1 MDKLELLRDRKVFEA
16 VFRNGGSIE
25 ADVTKG
31 EGEDTRS
38 YTERFDYSVHEVLS
52 TADATYFFPRVVSNQ
67 MLEAAEPILTIVPL
81 LNKVQITTT
90 ANTIDYYAMGAL
102 QAHEVP
108 EGMEFPEEKAVWAKA
123 ARTAKV
129 TKKGLKVPI
138 TQELLDDNL
147 FDVVGMYIRA
157 AGRAMAR
164 YKEKL
169 AVKRFLEAA
178 ALSSSILYDNDDGGK
193 PDTTGKGSDF
203 LANKSLDGRDLLKMF
218 AQMLAS
224 GRTPTDVIMHPLA
237 WTMFAEDPIIKSLQW
252 YNRVPSPAPS
262 MQYVDGNRTPADGF
276 YGAFLQNTMPF
287 GINVIT
293 SPHVPF
299 TADIGG
305 GEPGVSKTDI
315 FIVDRNDLGVLTVRD
330 ELSTD
335 QWNDPTRDIVA
346 MKVKE
351 RYDVTILDTEGLNVV
366 AAKGIRLNRNYG
378 NDVEFVKN
386 V

>member
-1 MDKLELLRDRKVFEA
+1 MNKLELLQDRKVFEA
-16 VFRNGGSIE
+16 VFRNGGFIE
-25 ADVTKG
+25 ADVKKG
-31 EGEDTRS
+31 EGEDAKS
-38 YTERFDYSVHEVLS
+38 YTERFDFSVHEYLS
-52 TADATYFFPRVVSNQ
+52 TADATHFFPRVVSNQ
-67 MLEAAEPILTIVPL
+67 MLEAAEPVLTIVPL
-81 LNKVQITTT
+81 LNTVRINTTT
-90 ANTIDYYAMGAL
+90 TTVDYFAMGAL

-169 AVKRFLEAA
+169 AVQRFLEAA
-178 ALSSSILYDNDDGGK
+178 TDSGAVVLDGSNGDLTGRGADGATND
-193 PDTTGKGSDF
+193 T
-203 LANKSLDGRDLLKMF
+203 LDGRDLLKVF
-218 AQMLAS
+218 AEMLAS

-237 WTMFAEDPIIKSLQW
+237 WTMFAEDPIVKNLSW
-252 YNRVPSPAPS
+252 YSRVPSPAPQNS
-262 MQYVDGNRTPADGF
+262 YSDTHGTPSDGF
-276 YGAFLQNTMPF
+276 YNAFLNNTMPF

-299 TADIGG
+299 TAAANGNPAKCDLF
-305 GEPGVSKTDI
+305 V
-315 FIVDRNDLGVLTVRD
+315 VDRNDLGVITVRD

-335 QWNDPTRDIVA
+335 QWTDLTRDIVS

-351 RYDVTILDTEGLNVV
+351 RYDITILDSEGMNV
-366 AAKGIRLNRNYG
+366 AAVKNINLDRNYG
-378 NDVEFVKN
+378 SDVTFTGTLK
-386 V
+386 

>member
-1 MDKLELLRDRKVFEA
+1 MDKLELLKDRKVFEA
-16 VFRNGGSIE
+16 VFRNGGFIE

-31 EGEDTRS
+31 EGDEARS
-38 YTERFDYSVHEVLS
+38 YTERFDFSVNEYLS
-52 TADATYFFPRVVSNQ
+52 TADATHFFPRVVSNQ

-81 LNKVQITTT
+81 LNTVHITTT

-178 ALSSSILYDNDDGGK
+178 TASSAILYDNDDAGK
-193 PDTTGKGSDF
+193 ADTTGRGYDG
-203 LANKSLDGRDLLKMF
+203 AYNKSLDGRDLLKVF
-218 AQMLAS
+218 AKMLAS

-237 WTMFAEDPIIKSLQW
+237 WTMFAEDPIVKSLQW
-252 YNRVPSPAPS
+252 YNRVPAPAPS
-262 MQYVDGNRTPADGF
+262 SQYVDGNRTPADGF
-276 YGAFLQNTMPF
+276 YGAFLNNTMPF

-299 TADIGG
+299 TAGNGTPDKCDLF
-305 GEPGVSKTDI
+305 V
-315 FIVDRNDLGVLTVRD
+315 VDRNDLGVVTVRD

-335 QWNDPTRDIVA
+335 QWNDLTRDIVA

-351 RYDVTILDTEGLNVV
+351 RYDITILDSEGLNVT
-366 AAKGIRLNRNYG
+366 AIKNISLDRNYG
-378 NDVEFVKN
+378 SDVTFTGTLQ
-386 V
+386 

>member
-1 MDKLELLRDRKVFEA
+1 MDKLELLKDRQVFEA
-16 VFRNGGSIE
+16 VFRNGGFVE
-25 ADVTKG
+25 ADVTQG
-31 EGEDTRS
+31 EGEEAST
-38 YTERFDYSVHEVLS
+38 YTKRFDYSVFEYLS
-52 TADATYFFPRVVSNQ
+52 TADASHFFPRVVSNQ

-81 LNKVQITTT
+81 LNTVRINTT
-90 ANTIDYYAMGAL
+90 ANTVDYFAMGAL

-164 YKEKL
+164 FKEKL
-169 AVKRFLEAA
+169 AVQRFLEAA
-178 ALSSSILYDNDDGGK
+178 AATGAILYDNDDGAK
-193 PDTTGKGSDF
+193 ADTTGRGADGA
-203 LANKSLDGRDLLKMF
+203 LNLSLDGRDLLDTF

-237 WTMFAEDPIIKSLQW
+237 WTMFAEDPIVKSLQW
-252 YNRVPSPAPS
+252 YNRVPTPAPKTVS
-262 MQYVDGNRTPADGF
+262 GSTTTPTDGF
-276 YGAFLQNTMPF
+276 YGAFLNNTMPF

-293 SPHVPF
+293 SPRVPF
-299 TADIGG
+299 TAAANGNPAKCDLF
-305 GEPGVSKTDI
+305 V
-315 FIVDRNDLGVLTVRD
+315 VDRNDLGVVTVRD

-335 QWNDPTRDIVA
+335 QWTDLTRDIVA

-351 RYDVTILDTEGLNVV
+351 RYDITILDSEGLNVT
-366 AAKGIRLNRNYG
+366 AIKNIRLARNYG
-378 NDVEFVKN
+378 SDVTFTGTLQV
-386 V
+386 